1 MPFNRFL
8 CVVAK
13 IAVIIYAHG
22 LLDSH
27 AINLQYTVSK
37 VVMLK
42 YLFLLLLLAAVS
54 FTGWYGFEHYDELAS
69 YVTSSQKEGPI
80 LTFEAAYT
88 PEELMQ
94 RHERE
99 LLKDQNHLY
108 GKASVKFLPFLL
120 MDVKYSRADK
130 STQEAKLIWNLENG
144 EMVLDTQTFDTTHGF
159 EDCINARAMED
170 DFRILHALHRHGGKA
185 TKEALAH
192 ELGMDQ
198 AVLLD
203 RLEALRKKHLVAI
216 KLDTVRIHLESPL
229 LQVAPQTRVYHYF
242 VTKNV
247 PGDSQIAPRYSKDQV
262 RKIAKAAFGP
272 DFAIRSEHLLFV
284 PIFQISVQ
292 NPDGSTLKTY
302 WNGITGKKV
311 ELKRFL

>member
-1 MPFNRFL
+1 
-8 CVVAK
+8 
-13 IAVIIYAHG
+13 
-22 LLDSH
+22 
-27 AINLQYTVSK
+27 
-37 VVMLK
+37 MLK
-42 YLFLLLLLAAVS
+42 YCLLFIILAAGGFS
-54 FTGWYGFEHYDELAS
+54 AWYGMEHYDELVS
-69 YVTSSQKEGPI
+69 YVNPSHKEGPI

-88 PEELMQ
+88 PEEIMQ
-94 RHERE
+94 RHEKE
-99 LLKDQNHLY
+99 LLKGHNHAY

-120 MDVKYSRADK
+120 MDVKYSKADK
-130 STQEAKLIWNLENG
+130 STQEAQLIWNLENG

-159 EDCINARAMED
+159 EDCINAKALDD
-170 DFRILHALHRHGGKA
+170 DFRILHALQRHGGKA
-185 TKEALAH
+185 TKEALAA

-198 AVLLD
+198 AVLFD

-229 LQVAPQTRVYHYF
+229 LQVQPQTRIYHYF

-247 PGDSQIAPRYSKDQV
+247 LAESQIAQRYSKDQI

-284 PIFQISVQ
+284 PIFQINIQ

-302 WNGITGKKV
+302 WNAITGKKI
-311 ELKRFL
+311 ELKRFWIK